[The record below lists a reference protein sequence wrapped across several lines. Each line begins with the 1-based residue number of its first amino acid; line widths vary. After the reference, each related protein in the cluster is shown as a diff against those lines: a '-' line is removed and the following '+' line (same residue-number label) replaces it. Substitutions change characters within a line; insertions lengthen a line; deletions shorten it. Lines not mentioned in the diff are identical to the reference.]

1 MFQNFILSLAL
12 QISKTKIHTQ
22 IECSPAYAIQCGCNR
37 QTLLAQPVQKFDP
50 NSRLKDVDFKTKLS
64 TMIYAKKAQVVAKLK
79 SRLELGIN
87 FSLNTKLNSLLK
99 NKNLLLNVDFE

>member
-1 MFQNFILSLAL
+1 
-12 QISKTKIHTQ
+12 
-22 IECSPAYAIQCGCNR
+22 
-37 QTLLAQPVQKFDP
+37 
-50 NSRLKDVDFKTKLS
+50 
-64 TMIYAKKAQVVAKLK
+64 MIYAKKAQVVAKLK